1 MKSTALTMALFM
13 AAYLC
18 QGQNKLPLKIAEK
31 SNQELSNPVHWYLLE
46 VKNSSSKSINAIVQ
60 TKMDKCKNLDS
71 RQVQT
76 ELDFEVFTENKQPI
90 LKSLLIKPNS
100 TSKFY
105 VKSNH
110 NSKTTLGGWN
120 CAEITLLNETDSTE
134 ISETVELRSFI
145 PNPRFYE

>member
-1 MKSTALTMALFM
+1 MKSTVLTMALFM
-13 AAYLC
+13 VANLC
-18 QGQNKLPLKIAEK
+18 NGQSKLPLKIAER
-31 SNQELSNPVHWYLLE
+31 SNQELSKTNHWYLLE
-46 VKNSSSKSINAIVQ
+46 IKNSSSKSINAIVQ
-60 TKMDKCKNLDS
+60 TKTNQCKNLDS

-76 ELDFEVFTENKQPI
+76 ELDFEIFTEHKQPI

-120 CAEITLLNETDSTE
+120 CAEITLLNEIDGTE